1 MNRLLIVILAALS
14 MLGALSIDA
23 YLPAL
28 PAIAVQFGVTLG
40 AAQQSLTA
48 YVFAFAVMTLF
59 YGTLSDSFG
68 RRLIVMWS
76 LVFYL
81 LGTIGA
87 AWSQSLEMLIFFRL
101 LQGLSAGGGA
111 VVARAMVADLFTG
124 AEAHRVMSYVNVV
137 FGLAPALAPI
147 IGGWLLAAFGWRA
160 IFWFIALFT
169 VVLLCACIAALPESL
184 PADKRQKFQPRAVLA
199 SYWEVGSHPFFL
211 LRSLSLSMAY
221 SGIMIYVGAAPVFVM
236 DIMKLDVTDF
246 GWLFVPLIGG
256 MTLGS
261 IAAGWLSQRMK
272 TQTVIS
278 SGFVIMV
285 LSGVWN
291 VIYSAAFFHPS
302 HWAVMP
308 LVSFSFGAA
317 LCSPAMSMI
326 TLEMFPKYRGLCASL
341 QTFLFMMLFAV
352 VSGLIV
358 PHLPASPLPFA
369 VSVLVGAVLCV
380 VFWAIAAGAP
390 VRPAGETLTQ

>member
-28 PAIAVQFGVTLG
+28 PAIAEQFGVGLG

-68 RRLIVMWS
+68 RRVIVLWS

-87 AWSQSLEMLIFFRL
+87 ACSRSLETLIIFRL
-101 LQGLSAGGGA
+101 LQGFSAGGGA

-147 IGGWLLAAFGWRA
+147 IGGWLLAGFGWRA

-169 VVLLCACIAALPESL
+169 VVLMVACYTALPESL
-184 PADKRQKFQPRAVLA
+184 PPDKRQKFQPRVVLA

-211 LRSLSLSMAY
+211 LRSLSLAMAY
-221 SGIMIYVGAAPVFVM
+221 AGIMIYVGAAPVYVM
-236 DIMKLDVTDF
+236 HILRLGVTDF

-256 MTLGS
+256 MTAGS
-261 IAAGWLSQRMK
+261 VAAGWLSQRVK
-272 TQTVIS
+272 TPLVIS
-278 SGFVIMV
+278 TGFCFMV
-285 LSGVWN
+285 LGGFWN
-291 VIYSAAFFHPS
+291 VIYAGAFTQQPL
-302 HWAVMP
+302 WAVLP
-308 LVSFSFGAA
+308 LSVFSFGAA

-326 TLEMFPKYRGLCASL
+326 TLEMFPKYRGLSASL
-341 QTFLFMMLFAV
+341 QTFLFMMLFAL
-352 VSGLIV
+352 VSGLVV
-358 PHLPASPLPFA
+358 PRLPAAPLPFA
-369 VSVLVGAVLCV
+369 ISMLGGVLLCII
-380 VFWAIAAGAP
+380 FWAISTGAP
-390 VRPAGETLTQ
+390 VRPASEARAE